1 MKNSR
6 RNMEIVMAFVD
17 EIKDGTSI
25 GVTGVNYMKGS
36 KNLQPVRTSS
46 CKPFVK
52 MKAQLM
58 NLELKIVLLNEFGTK
73 IDSSG

>member
-36 KNLQPVRTSS
+36 EEPVLANR
-46 CKPFVK
+46 
-52 MKAQLM
+52 L
-58 NLELKIVLLNEFGTK
+58 LK
-73 IDSSG
+73 

>member
-25 GVTGVNYMKGS
+25 GVTGVNYMKAV
-36 KNLQPVRTSS
+36 KTSS
-46 CKPFVK
+46 RFEPVL
-52 MKAQLM
+52 ANRL
-58 NLELKIVLLNEFGTK
+58 LK
-73 IDSSG
+73 